1 MIKHLLLWVLPVVLF
16 VCASQA
22 QDVPKEVF
30 SYQLKKAIATYEKN
44 LEKGD
49 SSQLVAHA
57 DALFITSQ
65 NERALILF
73 IAADKKGMHMT
84 MAQKRNYVHAA
95 LRLGTTS
102 PYFLRTDYFTRLEGM
117 QARVYATTVNSLAED
132 LTPFYRDGKLL
143 FSSSRHSARSKN
155 KFTYPLTG
163 LPYLDIHLYDTL
175 GRALPLTALPN
186 DLQTDLH
193 DGPLYLTSDSS
204 LLIITRTRPQPGVD
218 GVHQLYLS
226 YYQRNQGKWSSQVQF
241 PHNQLKYSTQHPW
254 FDEKTKCLYFSSNV
268 PGGFGGFDLYKS
280 QWQDGSWSQPEN
292 LGKDVNSE
300 FDEVFPSLNPEGDL
314 VYATNHIETNGG
326 LDLVWFKEG
335 KRYLL
340 PEPINSRY
348 DDFGLSWKSSWQ
360 GYLSS
365 NRTGTAFN
373 DDIYAFSAQLEVKVK
388 EVPKF
393 SQYLR
398 ILLADGSGELRS
410 NELVLSLKGSHQ
422 TDSIRLKAYQ
432 QVLPLGTF
440 KEPLP
445 SWGLS
450 LQLKG
455 HYPISGPLEFTKSGD
470 SLLATVYVVKKKPV
484 LESKGFLAIYFQNG
498 EPGKMTEEEAKQL
511 DYRKF
516 FNGYMKGKPVY
527 YQKSA
532 STKAELDALFADI
545 ERGMAELELFPA
557 RLDTALQNGRKMKVY
572 MAAYTSASGS
582 AAINKMISERRGT
595 VLKNFIVNWNN
606 GALQKYIDNGQLT
619 VSDEYFPLSDPNE
632 GKRTPGVKQ
641 GPEVTMFGVPA
652 SRSRRVNV
660 VWETIS
666 EGRPE

>member
-1 MIKHLLLWVLPVVLF
+1 MIKQLFLLALTMVAF
-16 VCASQA
+16 IHAGQA
-22 QDVPKEVF
+22 QEVPKEVF
-30 SYQLKKAIATYEKN
+30 SYQLKKAIATYEKR

-49 SSQLVAHA
+49 SSQLVDHA

-73 IAADKKGMHMT
+73 MAADKKGMDMT

-95 LRLGTTS
+95 LRLGTIS
-102 PYFLRTDYFTRLEGM
+102 PYFLRTNYFTPLENM
-117 QARVYATTVNSLAED
+117 KAWVNATAVNSLAED

-143 FSSSRHSARSKN
+143 FSSSRPSSRSKN
-155 KFTYPLTG
+155 KFNYPLTG
-163 LPYLDIHLYDTL
+163 LPYLDIHLYDTT
-175 GRALPLTALPN
+175 GKAWPLTALPN

-193 DGPLYLTSDSS
+193 DGPLYLSSDSS
-204 LLIITRTRPQPGVD
+204 LLIITRTRPQPGAD
-218 GVHQLYLS
+218 GVHQLYLA
-226 YYQRNQGKWSSQVQF
+226 YYQRNQGKWSSQAQF
-241 PHNQLKYSTQHPW
+241 SYNQAGYSTQHPW
-254 FDEKTKCLYFSSNV
+254 FDEKTKYLYFSSNA

-280 QWQDGSWSQPEN
+280 QWQNGVWSQPEN

-335 KRYLL
+335 RRYLL

-348 DDFGLSWKSSWQ
+348 DDFGLSWKDSWQ

-365 NRTGTAFN
+365 NRTGTPFN
-373 DDIYAFSAQLEVKVK
+373 DDIYAFAAQVQIKQE
-388 EVPKF
+388 PRF

-398 ILLADGSGELRS
+398 ILMADGSGELRS
-410 NELVLSLKGSHQ
+410 NEVQLALKGSHQ
-422 TDSIRLKAYQ
+422 PDSLQLKAYQ
-432 QVLPLGTF
+432 GVISLGNF

-445 SWGLS
+445 QWGLS
-450 LQLKG
+450 LRLKG
-455 HYPISGPLEFTKSGD
+455 HYPVQTQLQFTKAGD
-470 SLLATVYVVKKKPV
+470 SLLATVLLTKKKPV
-484 LESKGFLAIYFQNG
+484 LEAKGFLAIYFQNG

-545 ERGMAELELFPA
+545 ERGMAELELFPS
-557 RLDTALQNGRKMKVY
+557 RLDSALQSGRKMKVY

-666 EGRPE
+666 EGRPEE

>member
-1 MIKHLLLWVLPVVLF
+1 MIKHLLLWVLATVAFIHV
-16 VCASQA
+16 SQA
-22 QDVPKEVF
+22 QSVPKEEF
-30 SYQLKKAIATYEKN
+30 SYQLKKAIATYEKR
-44 LEKGD
+44 LLKGD
-49 SSQLVAHA
+49 SSNLVKHA
-57 DALFITSQ
+57 DALFITGQ
-65 NERALILF
+65 NERALMF
-73 IAADKKGMHMT
+73 FTAADKKGMDMS

-95 LRLGTTS
+95 LRLGTIS
-102 PYFLRTDYFTRLEGM
+102 PYFLRTDYFTSLENM
-117 QARVYATTVNSLAED
+117 QAWVHATAVNSLAED

-143 FSSSRHSARSKN
+143 FSSSRPSTRSKN
-155 KFTYPLTG
+155 KFNYPLTG
-163 LPYLDIHLYDTL
+163 LPYLDIHLYDTT
-175 GRALPLTALPN
+175 GKALSLTSLPD

-204 LLIITRTRPQPGVD
+204 LLIITRTRPQPGAD
-218 GVHQLYLS
+218 GVHQLYLA
-226 YYQRNQGKWSSQVQF
+226 YYIRNRGKWSNQTQF
-241 PHNQLKYSTQHPW
+241 AHNQAGYSTQHPW
-254 FDEKTKCLYFSSNV
+254 FDEKTKYLYFSSNA
-268 PGGFGGFDLYKS
+268 PGGVGGFDLYKS
-280 QWQDGSWSQPEN
+280 QWQNGSWSQPEN
-292 LGKDVNSE
+292 LGKEVNSE

-314 VYATNHIETNGG
+314 VYASNHIETNGG

-335 KRYLL
+335 KRFLL

-348 DDFGLSWKSSWQ
+348 DDFGLSWKDSWQ

-365 NRTGTAFN
+365 NRTGAAFN
-373 DDIYAFSAQLEVKVK
+373 DDIYAFSAQLQIKQE
-388 EVPKF
+388 PRF
-393 SQYLR
+393 NQYMR
-398 ILLADGSGELRS
+398 ILMADGSGELRT
-410 NELVLSLKGSHQ
+410 NEVQLAIKGSHQ
-422 TDSIRLKAYQ
+422 SDSIRLKAYQ
-432 QVLPLGTF
+432 GIIPLGNF

-445 SWGLS
+445 QWGIS
-450 LQLKG
+450 LKLKG
-455 HYPISGPLEFTKSGD
+455 HYPVLSQLQFAGSGD
-470 SLLATVYVVKKKPV
+470 SLLATVLVTKKKPV
-484 LESKGFLAIYFQNG
+484 LEAKGFLAIYFQNG

-545 ERGMAELELFPA
+545 ERGMAELELFPS
-557 RLDTALQNGRKMKVY
+557 RLDSALQSGRKMKVY

-632 GKRTPGVKQ
+632 GKKTPGVKQ

-666 EGRPE
+666 EGRPDQ